1 MPVLAGVA
9 VVLLAG
15 AGVMTYLGWLPTH
28 SAPGTSVVHSTRP
41 ELTGATVPCGRC
53 GRVEAVREISSG
65 HGVSNRT
72 LTGATLAQHLGGFS
86 SVTNVLGLLVV
97 AVTGS
102 PADHETNRP
111 AIYQTTV
118 RFDDGSARMVTEVN
132 PPLRKPGDIVK
143 VVSGRIFPVL
153 EPEPDPVVDSSR

>member
-1 MPVLAGVA
+1 MPPMPVLAGVA

-72 LTGATLAQHLGGFS
+72 LYWSDA
-86 SVTNVLGLLVV
+86 
-97 AVTGS
+97 S
-102 PADHETNRP
+102 PAFRGLQQRHERTRP
-111 AIYQTTV
+111 
-118 RFDDGSARMVTEVN
+118 FG
-132 PPLRKPGDIVK
+132 
-143 VVSGRIFPVL
+143 
-153 EPEPDPVVDSSR
+153 